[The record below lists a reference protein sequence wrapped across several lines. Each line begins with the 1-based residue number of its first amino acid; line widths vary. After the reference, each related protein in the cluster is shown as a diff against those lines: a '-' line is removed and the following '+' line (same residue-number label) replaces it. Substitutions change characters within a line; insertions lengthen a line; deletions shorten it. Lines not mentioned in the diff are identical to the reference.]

1 MTTSKQLR
9 GKRGIESETEQLE
22 LQRTWNAFMTCT
34 RVLKM
39 PQYWDQNANGS
50 SVSNDVLSQ
59 KDQI

>member
-1 MTTSKQLR
+1 
-9 GKRGIESETEQLE
+9 
-22 LQRTWNAFMTCT
+22 MTCT